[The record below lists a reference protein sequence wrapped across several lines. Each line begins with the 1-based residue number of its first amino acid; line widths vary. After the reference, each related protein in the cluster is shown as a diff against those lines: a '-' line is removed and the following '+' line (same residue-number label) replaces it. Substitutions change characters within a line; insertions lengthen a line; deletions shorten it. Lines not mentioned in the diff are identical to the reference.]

1 MEKISELFHRSVET
15 GDEKLYSNDPFIKE
29 FLAFCKIN
37 NLEDRAI
44 ELLNRKIQEKKMG
57 ASSGVVC

>member
-1 MEKISELFHRSVET
+1 MEKIRELFRESNKT
-15 GDEKLYSNDPFIKE
+15 GGERLYSNDPFIKE

-44 ELLNRKIQEKKMG
+44 ELLRRKIREKKMG
-57 ASSGVVC
+57 ISSEPV